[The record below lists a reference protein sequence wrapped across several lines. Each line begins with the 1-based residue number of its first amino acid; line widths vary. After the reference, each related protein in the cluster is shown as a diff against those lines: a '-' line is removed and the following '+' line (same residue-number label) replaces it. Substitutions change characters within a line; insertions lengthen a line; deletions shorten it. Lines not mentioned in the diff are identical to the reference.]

1 MDSDPARATADASTP
16 QTPPAAPRSPGA
28 SATATPIEPGKWAV
42 FVVVAI
48 GVLMATLD
56 SSIVNISLP
65 TMARAFARPV
75 NGALQWVVIAYL
87 LVIVALLLTAGR
99 LGDMFGRKPIWQAGL
114 ALFTLGSGLCG
125 LSSSINSL
133 IAARAVQGVGASLL
147 MALSPALLTAAFPAT
162 ERGRALG
169 MNALTVAVGVSA
181 GPPLGGIITERLSWR
196 WIFFINLPL
205 GVLGIALAAWLLP
218 RPGAR
223 ATPRFDLAGAA
234 LLAVALASLTGA
246 LSFAHDLGYRSPLLV
261 GAILLGV
268 AALVVLVRHEGRAE
282 APIIDLGLLRNAAF
296 RTALGSLVLSF
307 LALFGVAFLTPFY
320 LEQLRRLNSE
330 QSGLM
335 MLAYPLVI
343 ALVSPFTGA
352 LSDRIGSRLLAPL
365 GLGLAAVALFL
376 LGLIGASTPLPWVAA
391 CLSLGGLSQAL
402 FQPANNSALLGAA
415 PRERQGLA
423 GGLLATGRVLG
434 QSLSIALA
442 GAVFAGFGG
451 ARAGQALQASP
462 GDPAL
467 VRDFLLGYR
476 SALWVSAGCALLG
489 TLLLI
494 RHARRTRPRGPK
506 AARRGST
513 PPLAPA

>member
-1 MDSDPARATADASTP
+1 MRFPSAQAADT
-16 QTPPAAPRSPGA
+16 
-28 SATATPIEPGKWAV
+28 TATTREPGKWSV
-42 FVVVAI
+42 FAVVAI

-65 TMARAFARPV
+65 TLARSFARPI
-75 NGALQWVVIAYL
+75 NGALEWVVIAYL

-114 ALFTLGSGLCG
+114 GVFTLGSALCG
-125 LSSSINSL
+125 VSSSIAAL
-133 IAARAVQGVGASLL
+133 IAARALQGVGAALL
-147 MALSPALLTAAFPAT
+147 MALSPALLTAAFPAA

-181 GPPLGGIITERLSWR
+181 GPPLGGVITDRLSWR
-196 WIFFINLPL
+196 WIFFINVPL
-205 GVLGIALAAWLLP
+205 GVLGIALAARVLR
-218 RPGAR
+218 RPLAR
-223 ATPRFDLAGAA
+223 VAARFDLLGAA
-234 LLAVALASLTGA
+234 LLALALASLTGA
-246 LSFAHDLGYRSPLLV
+246 LSFAHELGYRSP
-261 GAILLGV
+261 ILLGAV
-268 AALVVLVRHEGRAE
+268 LLGAGALWALVAHERAAV
-282 APIIDLGLLRNAAF
+282 APIIDLRLLENRAF
-296 RTALGSLVLSF
+296 RSALSSLVLSF

-320 LEQLRRLNSE
+320 LEQLRQLSTE

-343 ALVSPFTGA
+343 AVVSPFTGA

-376 LGLIGASTPLPWVAA
+376 LGLIGEHTPLGWVAA
-391 CLSLGGLSQAL
+391 TLSLGGLSQAL

-415 PRERQGLA
+415 PRDRQGLA

-442 GAVFAGFGG
+442 GAVFAGLGG
-451 ARAGQALQASP
+451 ASAGQALLETP

-467 VRDFLLGYR
+467 AQAFLRGYR
-476 SALWVSAGCALLG
+476 GALWVSSLCALLG
-489 TLLLI
+489 SLI
-494 RHARRTRPRGPK
+494 LVRHARRPRAELPRDAGGTGE
-506 AARRGST
+506 ALQQSDGGSR
-513 PPLAPA
+513 

>member
-1 MDSDPARATADASTP
+1 MDSGS
-16 QTPPAAPRSPGA
+16 AAA
-28 SATATPIEPGKWAV
+28 SATSAAGRPGKWSV
-42 FVVVAI
+42 FAVVAI

-65 TMARAFARPV
+65 TLARAFGRPV

-99 LGDMFGRKPIWQAGL
+99 LGDMFGRKPVWQSGL
-114 ALFTLGSGLCG
+114 ALFTLGSALCG
-125 LSSSINSL
+125 LSSSMVAL
-133 IAARAVQGVGASLL
+133 IAARALQGVGAALL

-169 MNALTVAVGVSA
+169 MNALTVATGISA

-205 GVLGIALAAWLLP
+205 GVLGILLAARLLP
-218 RPGAR
+218 KAAAAVR
-223 ATPRFDLAGAA
+223 PRFDVLGAA

-246 LSFAHDLGYRSPLLV
+246 LSFAHDLGYGSPLLL
-261 GAILLGV
+261 GTLLLGSS
-268 AALVVLVRHEGRAE
+268 ALVGLVAHERRTP
-282 APIIDLGLLRNAAF
+282 APILDLGLLAIPAF
-296 RTALGSLVLSF
+296 RSALGSLVLSF

-320 LEQLRRLNSE
+320 LEQLRGLSTE

-335 MLAYPLVI
+335 MVAYPLVI
-343 ALVSPFTGA
+343 AMVSPFTGA
-352 LSDRIGSRLLAPL
+352 LSDRIGSGLLAPL
-365 GLGLAAVALFL
+365 GLGLAAMVLFL
-376 LGLIGASTPLPWVAA
+376 LGLLGAHTPLGWVAA
-391 CLSLGGLSQAL
+391 TLSLGGLAQAL

-415 PRERQGLA
+415 PRDRQGLA

-451 ARAGQALQASP
+451 AAAGQALQDKP
-462 GDPAL
+462 GDPGL
-467 VRDFLLGYR
+467 VHAFLQGYR
-476 SALWVSAGCALLG
+476 AALWVSSGCASLG
-489 TLLLI
+489 
-494 RHARRTRPRGPK
+494 
-506 AARRGST
+506 AAILVRQALRQRS
-513 PPLAPA
+513 AAA